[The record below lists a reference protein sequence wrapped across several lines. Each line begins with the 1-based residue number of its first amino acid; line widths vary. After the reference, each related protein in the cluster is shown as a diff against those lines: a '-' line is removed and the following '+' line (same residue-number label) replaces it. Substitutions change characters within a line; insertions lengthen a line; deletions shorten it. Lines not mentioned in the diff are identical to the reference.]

1 MDWCRPG
8 PIVLLM
14 APLLVAA
21 REIAQLGIQRPTFEN
36 PWKATMTRI
45 SPILLFLAIALFSAT
60 SSRAIEAGDLL
71 VLDHHGARVLAVR
84 PETGSLSVV
93 SPRAGSGPNLLVA
106 PTGIVMCHT
115 GMIYV
120 SDAATNRLV
129 EIDAATGAQ
138 RILLTKVFSLSVP
151 ANVGLAPWGL
161 TTTRDGPD
169 GVPNALDL
177 CPGTGE
183 PFDETR
189 ANLLVAARDSAEI
202 RLLYGSATPG
212 HIRTQQWLAHPQ
224 LAATRALSFRPSS
237 YLATE
242 LLLARGSAGVSKVF
256 TQLVLGD
263 IEVDPVAIEP
273 FVLPVG
279 VYGGAVEMPG
289 GNVLATRRL
298 EVFPERG
305 FPFCT
310 ELSGVWKIGQILPLP
325 ASDGGWFRCPIAIV
339 ADAIGNAYVTDV
351 ARPPPFAGGAR
362 IVRLSPP
369 GAWNVQTLVVEIPN
383 AAGTAAYPVAITR
396 APVAVPEAN
405 AAAGAFVALSSLCG
419 YRRFARRSAR
429 RC

>member
-1 MDWCRPG
+1 
-8 PIVLLM
+8 
-14 APLLVAA
+14 
-21 REIAQLGIQRPTFEN
+21 
-36 PWKATMTRI
+36 MTSI
-45 SPILLFLAIALFSAT
+45 SPILVFLAIALLSAT

-71 VLDHHGARVLAVR
+71 VLDHYGARVLAVR

-129 EIDAATGAQ
+129 EIDAATGSQ
-138 RILLTKVFSLSVP
+138 RILLERIFTVSIP
-151 ANVGLAPWGL
+151 ADVGLSPWGL
-161 TTTRDGPD
+161 TTTRARPV
-169 GVPNALDL
+169 GVEDALDL
-177 CPGTGE
+177 CPGTGQ

-237 YLATE
+237 QFLGTK
-242 LLLARGSAGVSKVF
+242 LLLARGSSGVSDVF
-256 TQLVLGD
+256 TQLVVGGAELD
-263 IEVDPVAIEP
+263 EVAIEP

-279 VYGGAVEMPG
+279 VYGGAVEEPG
-289 GNVLATRRL
+289 QNVLATRRL
-298 EVFPERG
+298 EVFPERDL
-305 FPFCT
+305 PFCT

-325 ASDGGWFRCPIAIV
+325 ASDGGWFRCPIALV
-339 ADAIGNAYVTDV
+339 VDAIGNAYVTDI

-369 GAWNVQTLVVEIPN
+369 GAWNVQTLVAEIPD
-383 AAGTAAYPVAITR
+383 AAGAAAYLVAITR

-405 AAAGAFVALSSLCG
+405 AGASAFVALSSLCG
-419 YRRFARRSAR
+419 YRRFARRRAR
-429 RC
+429 RA

>member
-1 MDWCRPG
+1 
-8 PIVLLM
+8 
-14 APLLVAA
+14 
-21 REIAQLGIQRPTFEN
+21 
-36 PWKATMTRI
+36 MTRI
-45 SPILLFLAIALFSAT
+45 SPTPLFLTIALLSAT
-60 SSRAIEAGDLL
+60 SSHAIEAGDLL

-93 SPRAGSGPNLLVA
+93 SPRAGFGPNLLVA

-120 SDAATNRLV
+120 SDSATNSLV
-129 EIDAATGAQ
+129 EIDAATGSQ
-138 RILLTKVFSLSVP
+138 RILLTQVFSVSVP

-161 TTTRDGPD
+161 TTTRDGPV
-169 GVPNALDL
+169 GVANALDL
-177 CPGTGE
+177 CPGTGQ

-212 HIRTQQWLAHPQ
+212 HVRTQQWLEHPQ

-237 YLATE
+237 QFLGMR
-242 LLLARGSAGVSKVF
+242 LLLARGSAGVSNVY
-256 TQLVLGD
+256 TALGVGGAD
-263 IEVDPVAIEP
+263 SEVVIEP
-273 FVLPVG
+273 FVLPDG
-279 VYGGAVEMPG
+279 VYDGAVEVPG
-289 GNVLATRRL
+289 ENVLATRRL
-298 EVFPERG
+298 EVFPERDL
-305 FPFCT
+305 PFCT

-339 ADAIGNAYVTDV
+339 ADAIGNVYVTDV
-351 ARPPPFAGGAR
+351 ARPPPLAGGAR

-369 GAWNVQTLVVEIPN
+369 GAWNVQTLVAEIPD

-419 YRRFARRSAR
+419 YRRFARRRER
-429 RC
+429 RCVP